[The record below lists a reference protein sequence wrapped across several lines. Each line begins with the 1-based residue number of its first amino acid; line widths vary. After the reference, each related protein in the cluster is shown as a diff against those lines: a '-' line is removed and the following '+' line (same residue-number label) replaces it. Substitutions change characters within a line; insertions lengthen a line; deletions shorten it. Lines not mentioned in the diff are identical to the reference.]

1 MSDQYLFA
9 YFNGNGKD
17 GVHLAYSYDGISW
30 KALNQDRGFLKPD
43 TGKAKLMR
51 DPAIFPGPDGVFR
64 MVWTVSW
71 GERGIGYA
79 CSEDLI
85 HWSDQE
91 YIPVME
97 HEPGARNCWA
107 PEMIY
112 DDVRNQFMIFW
123 ATTIPGRYPETDGQS
138 SSGLSADGNNHRM
151 YYATTRDFQTFS
163 ETRLLFDQGFN
174 VIDACI
180 VKDEDRYLMFLK
192 DETNLPFT
200 PQKNIRLSVSK
211 QPEGPYSP
219 ASAPITGDYWCEGPS
234 AIKIGD
240 TWFVY
245 FDRYRDGRYG
255 AVASKDLREWEDI
268 SDEVDFPAGTK
279 HGTVFPVSSAVL
291 ERLLNL

>member
-9 YFNGNGKD
+9 YFRGNGED

-30 KALNQDRGFLKPD
+30 KALNQDRSFLKPEAGRD
-43 TGKAKLMR
+43 KLMQ
-51 DPAIFPGPDGVFR
+51 DPAILPGPDGIFR

-85 HWSDQE
+85 HWSAQE

-97 HEPGARNCWA
+97 HEAGAKNCWA

-112 DDVRNQFMIFW
+112 DDVKNQYMIFW

-138 SSGLSADGNNHRM
+138 SRGLSPDGNNHRM
-151 YYATTRDFQTFS
+151 YYTTTKDFQAFS

-174 VIDACI
+174 VIDACV
-180 VKDEDRYLMFLK
+180 VKDGDRYLMFLK

-200 PQKNIRLSVSK
+200 PQKNVRLAVSK

-219 ASAPITGDYWCEGPS
+219 VSAPITGNYWCEGPS

-255 AVASKDLREWEDI
+255 ALVSKDLCEWKDI
-268 SDEVDFPAGTK
+268 SDEVDFPDGTR
-279 HGTVFPVSSAVL
+279 HGTVFPVSRAIL
-291 ERLLNL
+291 ERLLEL

>member
-1 MSDQYLFA
+1 MPEQYLFA
-9 YFNGNGKD
+9 YFRGNGED
-17 GVHLAYSYDGISW
+17 GVHLAYSYDGIGW
-30 KALNQDRGFLKPD
+30 KALNQDRSLLKPEAGRD
-43 TGKAKLMR
+43 KLMR
-51 DPAIFPGPDGVFR
+51 DPAILPCPDGIFR

-79 CSEDLI
+79 CSKDLI
-85 HWSDQE
+85 HWSEQE

-97 HEPGARNCWA
+97 HEPKAKNCWA

-112 DDVRNQFMIFW
+112 DDVKNQYMIFW

-138 SSGLSADGNNHRM
+138 SRGLSPDGNNHRM

-200 PQKNIRLSVSK
+200 PQKNIRLAVSK
-211 QPEGPYSP
+211 RPEGSYGP

-245 FDRYRDGRYG
+245 FDRYRDNRYG
-255 AVASKDLREWEDI
+255 AVVSKDLREWEDI
-268 SDEVDFPAGTK
+268 SDDVDFPDGAR
-279 HGTVFPVSSAVL
+279 HGTVFPVSRAIL
-291 ERLLNL
+291 ERLLEL